1 MFAIGL
7 DVSASLLS
15 AASSKQQCGTGPA
28 PDRKCLPMSLFSRS
42 LRNQYLRFTAISA
55 LTLGVGLPVAPAA
68 HGQKMSA
75 ADPMRKAQGSTAAN
89 NEPDRGS
96 AYYHYGLA
104 HMYEEMAV
112 NAGRADYATQA
123 IEEYKL
129 ALNADPD
136 SAQLQDGLADLYF
149 RLGRVDDAVNA
160 AKEQVKRDPNDV
172 DAHTLLGQVYVRQ
185 LGDAQTP
192 QSQETLTQAIA
203 EYETI
208 ARLKPND
215 IEPRLLLGELYAAN
229 HEPAKAEAE
238 FKEAQKIDSDSEE
251 VVLSMA
257 KLYSDEGDL
266 QHAADVLAGVP
277 QDDRSAREE
286 FALGQS
292 YDRLK
297 KPKEAAA
304 AYKRSLDQEPDNP
317 EVETALANALLED
330 GQLDD
335 ALKMFQTLETADPS
349 DLGSAI
355 QISEIERRQGHYD
368 ESLATLEK
376 LKAQVQPG
384 SNDELQWG
392 VDEALDYDAMGKYDQ
407 ATALLA
413 KLVDSTTKPDGKYSE
428 QEKSNRA
435 YFLNRLGII
444 YREENKTTEA
454 VAAYKQMADLGGG
467 CDSTTADDDAHPCYA
482 ESGYDGMVESYRDA
496 HMWKEATAAAADAA
510 KAEPKNHGVQLLYA
524 QQLADAGQVDQ
535 GLALAKAQLAN
546 TQDDLD
552 VHEDLAQMYTRLK
565 RFNDATGEID
575 KADALAKK
583 PNEKM
588 YIDFLRGDLADREK
602 KYDEAETEFRKAL
615 EIDPK
620 NAMVLNYLGY
630 MLADNGTKLQ
640 DAQKLIQQAVDLD
653 PQNGAYLDSLG
664 WVYFKQGQ
672 YTQAEDN
679 LHKAIERMNTDP
691 TVHDHLGT
699 VYEKTGNLKMAVA
712 QWERSMTEYAHS
724 LPADADPDDVAKV
737 QHKLENARVKL
748 AKVGPAGDATAK

>member
-1 MFAIGL
+1 MNFPRTLRSSFGRLNCVSLPALLTVAGL
-7 DVSASLLS
+7 AL
-15 AASSKQQCGTGPA
+15 A
-28 PDRKCLPMSLFSRS
+28 PMA
-42 LRNQYLRFTAISA
+42 QA
-55 LTLGVGLPVAPAA
+55 
-68 HGQKMSA
+68 QKMSA
-75 ADPMRKAQGSTAAN
+75 PDPIRKAEGSTAAN
-89 NEPDRGS
+89 QEPDRSS

-112 NAGRADYATQA
+112 NAGRQDYATQA

-129 ALNADPD
+129 ALNADPN
-136 SAQLQDGLADLYF
+136 SALLGDGLAQLYF
-149 RLGRVDDAVNA
+149 RLGRVQEAVSA
-160 AKEQVKRDPNDV
+160 AKDQIKRDPNDV
-172 DAHTLLGQVYVRQ
+172 DAHTLLGQVYVRS

-192 QSQETLTQAIA
+192 QSQQTLTQAIQ

-215 IEPRLLLGELYAAN
+215 IEAKLLLGELYAAN
-229 HEPAKAEAE
+229 HESAKAEAE
-238 FKEAQKIDSDSEE
+238 FKDAQKIDSNSEE

-266 QHAADVLAGVP
+266 KQAAAVLAGVP

-297 KPKEAAA
+297 KYKDAAA

-330 GQLDD
+330 GQLDES
-335 ALKMFQTLETADPS
+335 LKIFQTLQAADPS
-349 DLGSAI
+349 DVGSTI
-355 QISEIERRQGHYD
+355 QISEIQRRQGHYD
-368 ESLATLEK
+368 QSLATLEK
-376 LKAQVQPG
+376 LKGQVQPG
-384 SNDELQWG
+384 SNEELQWG

-413 KLVDSTTKPDGKYSE
+413 KLVDATTKTDGKYSD

-454 VAAYKQMADLGGG
+454 VAAYKQMADLGGD
-467 CDSTTADDDAHPCYA
+467 CATATENDDDAHPCYA
-482 ESGYDGMVESYRDA
+482 ESGYEGMVESYRDA
-496 HMWKEATAAAADAA
+496 HMWKEATAAAVDGA
-510 KAEPKNHGVQLLYA
+510 KAEPKNHSLQLLYA

-535 GLALAKAQLAN
+535 GFALAKAQLTN
-546 TQDDLD
+546 TQDDLE
-552 VHEDLAQMYTRLK
+552 VHEDLAQMNTRLK
-565 RFNDATGEID
+565 RFPDAAAEIE
-575 KADALAKK
+575 KAAGLAKK
-583 PNEKM
+583 PNDTM

-602 KYDEAETEFRKAL
+602 KFDEAEAQFRKAL

-640 DAQKLIQQAVDLD
+640 EAQKLIQQAVDLD

-664 WVYFKQGQ
+664 WVDFKLGQ

-679 LHKAIERMNTDP
+679 LRRANERMNTDP

-724 LPADADPDDVAKV
+724 LPEDADPDDVAKV
-737 QHKLENARVKL
+737 QHKLEGARVKL
-748 AKVGPAGDATAK
+748 AKVGPAADATSK

>member
-1 MFAIGL
+1 MDQRRMPTL
-7 DVSASLLS
+7 
-15 AASSKQQCGTGPA
+15 
-28 PDRKCLPMSLFSRS
+28 PDRKPLPMKLFSRS
-42 LRNQYLRFTAISA
+42 LRTNFFRPMHLSSFAVA
-55 LTLGVGLPVAPAA
+55 MGLTLAPAA
-68 HGQKMSA
+68 HAQKMSA
-75 ADPMRKAQGSTAAN
+75 ADPVRKAEGSTAPSSG
-89 NEPDRGS
+89 PDRS
-96 AYYHYGLA
+96 AAYYHYGLA
-104 HMYEEMAV
+104 HLYEEMAV

-136 SAQLQDGLADLYF
+136 SAELQNGLANLYF
-149 RLGRVDDAVNA
+149 RLGRVQDAVNA
-160 AKEQVKRDPNDV
+160 AKDQIKRNPNDV

-192 QSQETLTQAIA
+192 QSQQTLTQAIA

-208 ARLKPND
+208 TRLKPND
-215 IEPRLLLGELYAAN
+215 IESKLLLGELYAAN
-229 HEPAKAEAE
+229 HDSAKAEAE
-238 FKEAQKIDSDSEE
+238 FKQAQAIDSNSEE

-257 KLYSDEGDL
+257 KLYTDEGDL
-266 QHAADVLAGVP
+266 QRAAAVLAGVP

-286 FALGQS
+286 AALGQS

-317 EVETALANALLED
+317 EVEMALANALLED
-330 GQLDD
+330 DQLDD
-335 ALKMFQTLETADPS
+335 ALKLFQTLQAADPS
-349 DLGSAI
+349 DLGPSI
-355 QISEIERRQGHYD
+355 QISEIQRRQGHYD

-384 SNDELQWG
+384 SNEELQWG

-435 YFLNRLGII
+435 YFLNRLGIL
-444 YREENKTTEA
+444 YREQNKTTEA

-467 CDSTTADDDAHPCYA
+467 CDSTTTDDDANPCYA
-482 ESGYDGMVESYRDA
+482 ESGYEGMVESYRDA
-496 HMWKEATAAAADAA
+496 HMWKEATATAADAA
-510 KAEPKNHGVQLLYA
+510 KAQPKDHGLQLLYA

-535 GLALAKAQLAN
+535 GLALAKAQLTN
-546 TQDDLD
+546 SQNDLE
-552 VHEDLAQMYTRLK
+552 VHEDLAQMDTRLK
-565 RFNDATGEID
+565 RFSDAAAEID

-583 PNEKM
+583 PNEKL

-602 KYDEAETEFRKAL
+602 NYDEAEAQFRKAL

-630 MLADNGTKLQ
+630 MLADNGTKLP
-640 DAQKLIQQAVDLD
+640 DALKLIQQAVDLE

-664 WVYFKQGQ
+664 WAYFKLGQ

-679 LHKAIERMNTDP
+679 LRRANERMNNDP

-748 AKVGPAGDATAK
+748 AKVDAGGK

>member
-1 MFAIGL
+1 M
-7 DVSASLLS
+7 
-15 AASSKQQCGTGPA
+15 K
-28 PDRKCLPMSLFSRS
+28 LFSRS
-42 LRNQYLRFTAISA
+42 LRSQTIRPASLLLAFGVAA
-55 LTLGVGLPVAPAA
+55 LAPMA
-68 HGQKMSA
+68 HAQKMSA
-75 ADPMRKAQGSTAAN
+75 PDPIRKAEGSTAPGNA
-89 NEPDRGS
+89 PDRSS

-104 HMYEEMAV
+104 HLYEEMAV
-112 NAGRADYATQA
+112 DGGRPDYATQA

-129 ALNADPD
+129 ALNADPN
-136 SAQLQDGLADLYF
+136 SPLLQDGLADLYF
-149 RLGRVDDAVNA
+149 RLGRVEDAVNA
-160 AKEQVKRDPNDV
+160 AKEQVKNNPNDV

-192 QSQETLTQAIA
+192 QSQQMLTQAIA

-208 ARLKPND
+208 TRLKPD
-215 IEPRLLLGELYAAN
+215 DLESKLLLGELYAAN
-229 HEPAKAEAE
+229 HESAKAEAQ
-238 FKEAQKIDSDSEE
+238 FKQAQTIDSNSEE

-266 QHAADVLAGVP
+266 KQAAAVLAGVP

-297 KPKEAAA
+297 KSKEAAA
-304 AYKRSLDQEPDNP
+304 AYKRSLDLEPDNP
-317 EVETALANALLED
+317 EVEQALANALLDD
-330 GQLDD
+330 GQLDE
-335 ALKMFQTLETADPS
+335 ALTIFQALHTADPS

-355 QISEIERRQGHYD
+355 QISDIQRRQGHYE

-376 LKAQVQPG
+376 LKSQVQPG
-384 SNDELQWG
+384 SNEELQWG

-407 ATALLA
+407 ATALLT
-413 KLVDSTTKPDGKYSE
+413 KLVDSTTKTDGKYSE

-454 VAAYKQMADLGGG
+454 VAAYKQMADLGGD
-467 CDSTTADDDAHPCYA
+467 CDSTTPDDDAHPCYA

-496 HMWKEATAAAADAA
+496 HMWKEATATAAEAA
-510 KAEPKNHGVQLLYA
+510 KAQPKNHGIQLLYA
-524 QQLADAGQVDQ
+524 QQLADTGQVDQ
-535 GLALAKAQLAN
+535 GLALAKAQLTN
-546 TQDDLD
+546 SQDDLEI
-552 VHEDLAQMYTRLK
+552 HEDLAQMYTRLK
-565 RFNDATGEID
+565 RFPDAAAEIE

-583 PNEKM
+583 PNEKL

-602 KYDEAETEFRKAL
+602 NYDEAEAQFRKAL

-640 DAQKLIQQAVDLD
+640 DALKLIQQAVDLE

-664 WVYFKQGQ
+664 WAYFKLGQ
-672 YTQAEDN
+672 YAQAEDN
-679 LHKAIERMNTDP
+679 LRKANERMNTDP

-724 LPADADPDDVAKV
+724 LPADADPEDVAKV

-748 AKVGPAGDATAK
+748 AKLGPGAEAGAAK

>member
-1 MFAIGL
+1 M
-7 DVSASLLS
+7 
-15 AASSKQQCGTGPA
+15 K
-28 PDRKCLPMSLFSRS
+28 LFSRS
-42 LRNQYLRFTAISA
+42 LRTNLLRPLHLSFFAGAMGLA
-55 LTLGVGLPVAPAA
+55 LAPAA
-68 HGQKMSA
+68 HAQKMSA
-75 ADPMRKAQGSTAAN
+75 PDPVRKAQGSTAPSN
-89 NEPDRGS
+89 GPDRS
-96 AYYHYGLA
+96 AAYYHYGLA
-104 HMYEEMAV
+104 HLYEEMAV
-112 NAGRADYATQA
+112 NAGRPDYATQA

-136 SAQLQDGLADLYF
+136 SAQLQNGLANLYF
-149 RLGRVDDAVNA
+149 RLGRAQDAVNA
-160 AKEQVKRDPNDV
+160 AKDQIKRNPDDV
-172 DAHTLLGQVYVRQ
+172 DAHTLLGQVYVRS
-185 LGDAQTP
+185 LGDMTGQ
-192 QSQETLTQAIA
+192 QSQQTLAQAIA

-208 ARLKPND
+208 TRLKPND
-215 IEPRLLLGELYAAN
+215 IESKLLLGELYAAN
-229 HEPAKAEAE
+229 HESAKAEAQ
-238 FKEAQKIDSDSEE
+238 FKQAQAIDSNSEE

-266 QHAADVLAGVP
+266 KQAAAIIAGVP

-297 KPKEAAA
+297 KSKEAAA

-317 EVETALANALLED
+317 EVETALANALLGD

-335 ALKMFQTLETADPS
+335 ALTLFQKLQAADPS
-349 DLGSAI
+349 DLSSAI
-355 QISEIERRQGHYD
+355 QISEIQRRQGHYD
-368 ESLATLEK
+368 QSLATLEK
-376 LKAQVQPG
+376 LKSQIQPG
-384 SNDELQWG
+384 SNEELQWG
-392 VDEALDYDAMGKYDQ
+392 VDEALNYDAMGKYDQ

-413 KLVDSTTKPDGKYSE
+413 KLVDSTTKADGKYSE

-444 YREENKTTEA
+444 YREENKTPEA

-496 HMWKEATAAAADAA
+496 HMWKEAAATAAEAA
-510 KAEPKNHGVQLLYA
+510 KAQPKNHGLQLLYA

-535 GLALAKAQLAN
+535 GLALAKAQLSN
-546 TQDDLD
+546 SDDDLE
-552 VHEDLAQMYTRLK
+552 VHEDLAQMNTRLK
-565 RFNDATGEID
+565 RYSDAAAEID
-575 KADALAKK
+575 KAEALAKK
-583 PNEKM
+583 PNEKL
-588 YIDFLRGDLADREK
+588 YVAFLRGDLADHQK
-602 KYDEAETEFRKAL
+602 KYDEAEAQFRKAL

-620 NAMVLNYLGY
+620 NAMILNYLGY

-664 WVYFKQGQ
+664 WAYYKLGQ
-672 YTQAEDN
+672 YKQAEDT
-679 LHKAIERMNTDP
+679 LRKANERMNTDP

-699 VYEKTGNLKMAVA
+699 VYEKNGNLKMAVA

-724 LPADADPDDVAKV
+724 LPADADPEDVAKV

-748 AKVGPAGDATAK
+748 AKVGPGADAAAGK

>member
-1 MFAIGL
+1 
-7 DVSASLLS
+7 
-15 AASSKQQCGTGPA
+15 
-28 PDRKCLPMSLFSRS
+28 
-42 LRNQYLRFTAISA
+42 
-55 LTLGVGLPVAPAA
+55 
-68 HGQKMSA
+68 
-75 ADPMRKAQGSTAAN
+75 
-89 NEPDRGS
+89 
-96 AYYHYGLA
+96 
-104 HMYEEMAV
+104 
-112 NAGRADYATQA
+112 
-123 IEEYKL
+123 
-129 ALNADPD
+129 
-136 SAQLQDGLADLYF
+136 
-149 RLGRVDDAVNA
+149 
-160 AKEQVKRDPNDV
+160 
-172 DAHTLLGQVYVRQ
+172 VYVRS

-192 QSQETLTQAIA
+192 QSQQTLTQAIA

-215 IEPRLLLGELYAAN
+215 IEAKLLLGELYAAN
-229 HEPAKAEAE
+229 HESAKAEAE
-238 FKEAQKIDSDSEE
+238 FKEAQKIDSNSEE

-257 KLYSDEGDL
+257 KLYTDEGDL
-266 QHAADVLAGVP
+266 KQAAAVLAGVP

-292 YDRLK
+292 YDRMK
-297 KPKEAAA
+297 KYKDAAA

-330 GQLDD
+330 GQLDESLKIFQ
-335 ALKMFQTLETADPS
+335 ALQAADPS
-349 DLGSAI
+349 DVGSVI
-355 QISEIERRQGHYD
+355 QISEIQRRQGHYE

-376 LKAQVQPG
+376 LKGQVQPG
-384 SNDELQWG
+384 SNEELQWG

-413 KLVDSTTKPDGKYSE
+413 KLVDATTKADGKYSD

-454 VAAYKQMADLGGG
+454 VAAYKQMADLGGD
-467 CDSTTADDDAHPCYA
+467 CATATENDDDARPCYA
-482 ESGYDGMVESYRDA
+482 ESGYEGMVESYRDA
-496 HMWKEATAAAADAA
+496 HMWKEATAAAADGA
-510 KAEPKNHGVQLLYA
+510 KAEPKNHSLQLLYA
-524 QQLADAGQVDQ
+524 QQLADTGQVDQ
-535 GLALAKAQLAN
+535 GFELAKAQLTN
-546 TQDDLD
+546 TQDDLE
-552 VHEDLAQMYTRLK
+552 VHEDLAQMDTRLK
-565 RFNDATGEID
+565 RFPDAAAEID
-575 KADALAKK
+575 KAAALAKK
-583 PNEKM
+583 PNDTM

-602 KYDEAETEFRKAL
+602 KYDEAETQFRKAL

-620 NAMVLNYLGY
+620 NPMVLNYLGY

-640 DAQKLIQQAVDLD
+640 EAQKLIQQAVDLD

-664 WVYFKQGQ
+664 WVDFKLGQ

-679 LHKAIERMNTDP
+679 LRRANERMNTDP

-748 AKVGPAGDATAK
+748 AKVGPAADGAAK